1 MENFVFGYFWLE
13 LEKKYCHFRNQYLEF
28 FNVRIFHAK
37 IKSFEY
43 WSIFGLEFKK
53 AMVIFEINAPEFV

>member
-13 LEKKYCHFRNQYLEF
+13 LEKNIVIFEISTLEF